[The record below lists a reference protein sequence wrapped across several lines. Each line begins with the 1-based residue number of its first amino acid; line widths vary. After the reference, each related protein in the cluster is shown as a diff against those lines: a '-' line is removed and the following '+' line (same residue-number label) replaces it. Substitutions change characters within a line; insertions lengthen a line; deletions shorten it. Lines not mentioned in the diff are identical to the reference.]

1 MIQFRND
8 NRNTP
13 NLFGS
18 KLIMN
23 WIMKIVYTCL
33 FLPSFEKWRAETQ
46 APPIFCALEKRESLE
61 CEISSG
67 SFRFDEVCWN

>member
-13 NLFGS
+13 NLSGS
-18 KLIMN
+18 KLN
-23 WIMKIVYTCL
+23 YENCL
-33 FLPSFEKWRAETQ
+33 YLPLPSFVSKVASRNAST
-46 APPIFCALEKRESLE
+46 PIFCALEKRESLE

-67 SFRFDEVCWN
+67 SFRFDEVC

>member
-46 APPIFCALEKRESLE
+46 APQFFVKSVKASNVKSRVGPSALTKCAET
-61 CEISSG
+61 
-67 SFRFDEVCWN
+67 N